1 MKNGKC
7 IKNKN
12 KCITKK
18 YIQNSFGIFG
28 LWLGVSSASTLL
40 LEKWKR
46 NSSAYFE
53 KKLDV

>member
-1 MKNGKC
+1 MYY
-7 IKNKN
+7 
-12 KCITKK
+12 KK

-53 KKLDV
+53 KKLDVWKKGWFV